1 MPRFRIESRS
11 LKHLERLS
19 FAFLLLILLSA
30 PVLGG
35 PPEGTIVLETWES
48 AILNGGKAGFVHT
61 VVRSVERDGHKVFHT
76 TSELDLTVRRFN
88 EAARIYMVTGTDEM
102 EDGKVTSVSMRQL
115 IGKNQQLI
123 LTGTV
128 ENGQLHVK
136 MQGGPPMDKKIRWSP
151 QVVGLYREQTLFQ
164 DKKVKSGDKFS
175 YLHYEPLVNA
185 VLAINVEVKDFEDVS
200 IGGAGKE
207 RRLRAVATPD
217 PIMGV
222 QLPGTTRWLDKDLKV
237 IRSQTQM
244 EGMGQLELV
253 RTTKAL
259 ALKKEK
265 GGANL
270 TEVGTRQLISLN
282 RRLPSSP
289 EEVVYRIT
297 LLEDKDPATSFAR
310 DDRQQ
315 VKNANDKSFELR
327 VKAIRRPESSD
338 KDAKIA
344 DEFLESNY
352 YINCA
357 DDKVQEL
364 AHLAVG
370 RERNP
375 WRKAQRIESWVS
387 KRMHFTYDEQ
397 LATADHVA
405 RTLEGDCTECAMLA
419 AAMCRAVG
427 VPSRTAIGL
436 IYAEP
441 KEAGR
446 RPTLAFHMWTEV
458 CIDGQWLAIDATLG
472 KGSVGA
478 DHLKITDHSWQGVQS
493 VTPLL
498 PVTRVMLGKA
508 KIEVLS
514 VKGED

>member
-1 MPRFRIESRS
+1 
-11 LKHLERLS
+11 
-19 FAFLLLILLSA
+19 
-30 PVLGG
+30 
-35 PPEGTIVLETWES
+35 
-48 AILNGGKAGFVHT
+48 
-61 VVRSVERDGHKVFHT
+61 
-76 TSELDLTVRRFN
+76 LDLTVQRFN
-88 EAARIYMVTGTDEM
+88 DTARIYMETGTDET
-102 EDGKVTSVSMRQL
+102 EDGKVTGVSMRQL

-128 ENGQLHVK
+128 EDGQLHVK

-164 DKKVKSGDKFS
+164 DKKVKPGDKFS

-185 VLAINVEVKDFEDVS
+185 VLSINVEVKDFEDISVS
-200 IGGAGKE
+200 GAAKE
-207 RRLRAVATPD
+207 RVLRAVATPD

-222 QLPGTTRWLDKDLKV
+222 QLPGTTLWLDKKLTMV
-237 IRSQTQM
+237 RSQTQM

-253 RTTKAL
+253 RTTKTL
-259 ALKKEK
+259 ALKKDK
-265 GGANL
+265 AGANI
-270 TEVGTRQLISLN
+270 TNIGTRQLISLN
-282 RRLPSSP
+282 RRLPNSP

-297 LLEDKDPATSFAR
+297 LQEDKEPATSFAR

-315 VKNANDKSFELR
+315 VANTKDKSFELR

-338 KDAKIA
+338 KDAKAA
-344 DEFLESNY
+344 DEFVESNY

-357 DDKVQEL
+357 DEKVQEL
-364 AHLAVG
+364 ARQAIG
-370 RERNP
+370 REKDP
-375 WRKAQRIESWVS
+375 WRKAQRIENWVS

-397 LATADHVA
+397 MATADHVA

-427 VPSRTAIGL
+427 IPSRTAIGL

-458 CIDGQWLAIDATLG
+458 WIDSQWLAIDATLG
-472 KGSVGA
+472 QGSVGA